1 MKMATEKIF
10 VGIDSE
16 RVELTG
22 AAKEAYLAQKEL
34 DLLEDERIAA
44 KMQQKADARAA
55 LLERLG
61 ITAEE
66 AKLLLS

>member
-1 MKMATEKIF
+1 MATEKIF

>member
-34 DLLEDERIAA
+34 DFLEDERIAA